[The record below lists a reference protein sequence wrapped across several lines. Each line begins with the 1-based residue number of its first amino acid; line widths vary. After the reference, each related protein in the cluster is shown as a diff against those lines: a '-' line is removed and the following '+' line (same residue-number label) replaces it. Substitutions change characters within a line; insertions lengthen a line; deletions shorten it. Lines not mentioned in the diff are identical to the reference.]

1 MDINA
6 VRKRLSSY
14 KQLILVP
21 QICGNPKGKTQIRI
35 VPYKL
40 QKDTPFICFF
50 IMT

>member
-1 MDINA
+1 MDING
-6 VRKRLSSY
+6 VRKRLSY

-21 QICGNPKGKTQIRI
+21 QICGNLRVNPNQI

-40 QKDTPFICFF
+40 QKTLRLLSCFF